1 MKASVVPRSASSRPW
16 DSLISEAEQ
25 ALYRSGGF
33 EKVAAIRGLPALL
46 IVDVQYRMA
55 GTRPLP
61 LDQAIAEYPTSCGAV
76 AWQAL
81 PNIGA
86 LLDTFRRLGLPVLYV
101 ALGSTTSFNRKS
113 AEPVRAAA
121 LGVGERA
128 GPRGGGAISEYDI
141 LAEVAPQADDLV
153 IWKYGPSAFF
163 GTPVASL
170 LIERNV
176 GTVVVAGSST
186 SGCVRATAVDAFSCR
201 FNVVI
206 PEDAVFDRSPT
217 SHAVSLFDMAT
228 RYAGVVPTADVVG
241 MVTDAAGPRP

>member
-1 MKASVVPRSASSRPW
+1 MSSRPW

-46 IVDVQYRMA
+46 LVDVQYRMT
-55 GTRPLP
+55 GTRPWP
-61 LDQAIAEYPTSCGAV
+61 LDQAIAEYPTSCGSV
-76 AWQAL
+76 AWETL
-81 PNIGA
+81 PNIVA
-86 LLDTFRRLGLPVLYV
+86 LQDTFRRLGLPILYV

-113 AEPVRAAA
+113 TEPARAAG
-121 LGVGERA
+121 LGVGQFAGTRA
-128 GPRGGGAISEYDI
+128 GDTISEFDI
-141 LAEVAPQADDLV
+141 LAEVAPQSDDLV

-170 LIERNV
+170 LIERNI

-186 SGCVRATAVDAFSCR
+186 SGCVRATAVDAFSNR
-201 FNVVI
+201 FNVII

-228 RYAGVVPTADVVG
+228 RYAGVAPTVQVIS
-241 MVTDAAGPRP
+241 MVTDAARSRP